1 MFVILMNNN
10 VASKMASTMLN
21 GRAMAR
27 SYIQAKADWRESGD
41 GHLLIDTYVR
51 CTRIH
56 EIMTLLAEVRRNLGF
71 SDCFPLFQLVMFQPE
86 PRTHPIHHRSSVPL
100 PKYST
105 KTQLADWALLHAK
118 AFGRPSNLSHRASC
132 VILESFCNI

>member
-56 EIMTLLAEVRRNLGF
+56 EIMTLLAEVRRNLG
-71 SDCFPLFQLVMFQPE
+71 L
-86 PRTHPIHHRSSVPL
+86 
-100 PKYST
+100 
-105 KTQLADWALLHAK
+105 
-118 AFGRPSNLSHRASC
+118 
-132 VILESFCNI
+132 